1 MVRAGEAHRL
11 VLRADAHP
19 QESLERHLSTDSFSG
34 DSKLMRKW
42 ARGARRTR
50 DVGTRGEAHP
60 GRGHAGRGAPGT
72 WARGAGRTRDV
83 GMG

>member
-19 QESLERHLSTDSFSG
+19 HESLERHLSTDSFSG

-42 ARGARRTR
+42 ARGARRAR
-50 DVGTRGEAHP
+50 DVGTRGGPHP
-60 GRGHAGRGAPGT
+60 GRGYGT
-72 WARGAGRTRDV
+72 SAHESKAQ
-83 GMG
+83 